1 MYARRLG
8 EGTTSIA
15 PCLDPA
21 SSSIKASQLE
31 TGLASAINL
40 PILVTLE
47 YFHFP
52 FQSIPSQPS
61 VLIRNLPNPRKRRC
75 ERSARCPSW
84 PTPSHQVH
92 LSFSLSVRSF
102 SQQFLSYLQPLPV
115 EKCSVYVHTSAT
127 EAALVLHLCTIHIS
141 CQVFLGVPRLLG
153 SVCGQ

>member
-1 MYARRLG
+1 MYVRRLG

-52 FQSIPSQPS
+52 FQSIPSS
-61 VLIRNLPNPRKRRC
+61 LNPYSSK
-75 ERSARCPSW
+75 SARDVASEVHDVQVGQHPS
-84 PTPSHQVH
+84 
-92 LSFSLSVRSF
+92 FFLSVRSF